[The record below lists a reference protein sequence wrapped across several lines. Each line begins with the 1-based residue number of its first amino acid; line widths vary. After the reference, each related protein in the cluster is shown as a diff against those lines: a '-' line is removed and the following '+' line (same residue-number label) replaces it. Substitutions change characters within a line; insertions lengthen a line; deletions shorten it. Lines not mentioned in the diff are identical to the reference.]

1 MAEYSKLV
9 TTSKGQQLLVKSATE
24 MYDVKFTKICISD
37 MVYTENQLESLTILD
52 DIRQTGTISKIS
64 RVDSTIKVETVL
76 TNTNLSNGY
85 YMRTLG
91 LYANDPDEG
100 EILYAACVAT
110 DDNCYMPPY
119 SGISSTGIY
128 INMYQTVGN
137 TSNISLEVDSG
148 AYATIGDIEELRQM
162 LNNHIETAASK
173 TVPGHVK
180 VDEELSNTSD
190 NPVQNKAVSA
200 AIDTKLDKTGDIQ
213 DNTVTFQNDDNV
225 DVIVEESLSGGVTS
239 TEYILTDKTWHEV
252 EPIKAKEKL
261 GSVFGKISTL
271 FHNVRYLYKM
281 LGTTDISQ
289 IDSGSNG
296 TITSIISRPDVKL
309 KYGSFLIKVPGQS
322 TIDYDIMDD
331 AEIERQTPSGYK
343 FVCCLIDRGGYADQW
358 MINISRYGG
367 GLRALIQ
374 SRNAD
379 ELSAAV
385 CFFMLFVKESIF
397 PET

>member
-1 MAEYSKLV
+1 MRYFEQNSDTYNDQIEKIERQDHVEADFVNSFIQRLINNDAYVKEKLLQHV
-9 TTSKGQQLLVKSATE
+9 NDKETSHG
-24 MYDVKFTKICISD
+24 IS
-37 MVYTENQLESLTILD
+37 ESLDTYYAQLTAYTDKAINDLINGAPTTLD
-52 DIRQTGTISKIS
+52 TLKELADAINDNKSVQEALDAAIGTKANANEF
-64 RVDSTIKVETVL
+64 DSHTKT
-76 TNTNLSNGY
+76 
-85 YMRTLG
+85 
-91 LYANDPDEG
+91 
-100 EILYAACVAT
+100 VAT
-110 DDNCYMPPY
+110 
-119 SGISSTGIY
+119 
-128 INMYQTVGN
+128 
-137 TSNISLEVDSG
+137 
-148 AYATIGDIEELRQM
+148 
-162 LNNHIETAASK
+162 K
-173 TVPGHVK
+173 TVSGHVK
-180 VDEELSNTSD
+180 VDDELSNTSD
-190 NPVQNKAVSA
+190 NPVQNKVMSA

-213 DNTVTFQNDDNV
+213 YNTVTFQNDDNV

-239 TEYILTDKTWHEV
+239 TEYILTDDKTWHEM
-252 EPIKAKEKL
+252 EPIKTKEKL

-322 TIDYDIMDD
+322 TIDYEIMDD

-358 MINISRYGG
+358 MVNISRFGG

-374 SRNAD
+374 SRYAD
-379 ELSAAV
+379 ELSTAV
-385 CFFMLFVKESIF
+385 FFFMLFVKESIF